1 MHETN
6 QCEPMCTLIPLCTPV
21 HFCFNL
27 SLCDLGS
34 SGGRSSPGVHI
45 RGAYQGCILS
55 LDTTVQPGCKQG
67 CRQSIKT
74 QISIVASTQRYRLL
88 KSVGMEDIKRP
99 FMWKINVVS
108 ESSTTINNSMA
119 PTKVAQIL
127 VGRKNIHIPLFTHH
141 CPWPDQHH
149 CHHHCH
155 CHLRQR
161 RFT

>member
-1 MHETN
+1 MWGTHVHSYTIMHS
-6 QCEPMCTLIPLCTPV
+6 CALLLLPV
-21 HFCFNL
+21 
-27 SLCDLGS
+27 SLWSWIFWRPSL
-34 SGGRSSPGVHI
+34 PGVHI